1 VTGWD
6 KVPEQGGMLVV
17 GNHSG
22 GTLVPDTAAFIAAWY
37 RERGME
43 STLMGLAFD
52 GMFGIPGVETVMRK
66 IGQIPAN
73 PENAG
78 RALDEGAAVMVYPGG
93 AHEAFRP
100 WGDRNKI
107 DFAGRT
113 GFIMLALRKGVPV
126 VPVVGHGGQESVVI
140 LARGDS
146 VGKRLGF
153 DRLRTTVSPLMW
165 QVPWGVSIPL
175 FPGVPLPAKITMEIL
190 EPMDWSHYGPE
201 AADDPDV
208 LERCYEEITG
218 SMQAT
223 LTRLAKEHP
232 YPVAERLWS
241 LLPGVGG

>member
-1 VTGWD
+1 
-6 KVPEQGGMLVV
+6 
-17 GNHSG
+17 
-22 GTLVPDTAAFIAAWY
+22 
-37 RERGME
+37 
-43 STLMGLAFD
+43 
-52 GMFGIPGVETVMRK
+52 MFAIPGVETVMRK

-73 PENAG
+73 PENAS
-78 RALDEGAAVMVYPGG
+78 RALREGAAVMVYPGG

-113 GFIMLALRKGVPV
+113 GFIKLALREGVPV

-153 DRLRTTVSPLMW
+153 ERFRTTVSPLMW

-190 EPMDWSHYGPE
+190 EPMDWSHHGPE
-201 AADDPDV
+201 ALSGGRASVEPASG
-208 LERCYEEITG
+208 RW
-218 SMQAT
+218 
-223 LTRLAKEHP
+223 RLIASR
-232 YPVAERLWS
+232 A
-241 LLPGVGG
+241 